1 MCDIPLDLQRKFE
14 ERWAAR
20 FVRPGPPRAPKEQ
33 DLEGQDQRLS
43 ATVSVVPPDT
53 PLTKCAGG
61 PPNFIKKVSRLPSPH
76 AWGRPMLIGLAVFA
90 LWLVISVA
98 TYQESPEDTPII
110 VSLLS
115 K

>member
-1 MCDIPLDLQRKFE
+1 LCGRARRGRRKSKILKDKISDF
-14 ERWAAR
+14 
-20 FVRPGPPRAPKEQ
+20 PPP
-33 DLEGQDQRLS
+33 S
-43 ATVSVVPPDT
+43 ASYRRTT
-53 PLTKCAGG
+53 RLTKCAGG